1 MHAVSRSPEP
11 DFLAQLRANHTQWD
25 SLDAADQRRIRAALR
40 TDFGQCCA
48 YCENRC
54 AASASGDQPNRE
66 SVDHFRPRSKFSDLS
81 LDWLNL
87 VYACQRCNGTKGNL
101 WPAESDVVNR
111 RFAVVAGFVPVT
123 AYVNPNII
131 AGQRPAHEFFEFY
144 VDGANGGQI
153 VPAAPLPVGE
163 RLMAQRTIEDLDLN
177 DDYSRVDD
185 RLPELRTDRLDFILD
200 EIGDPAAD
208 TEKTATVLREYSQP
222 HQPFSSYVAAFA
234 ELLGI

>member
-1 MHAVSRSPEP
+1 MHAVSRAPEP
-11 DFLAQLRANHTQWD
+11 DFLAQLRAIPTQWED
-25 SLDAADQRRIRAALR
+25 LDPSDQRRIRDALR

-54 AASASGDQPNRE
+54 AASGDQPNRE
-66 SVDHFRPRSKFSDLS
+66 SVDHFRPRSKFPDLS

-101 WPAESDVVNR
+101 WPEESDVVNR
-111 RFAVVAGFVPVT
+111 RFAVVVGFVPVT

-131 AGQRPAHEFFEFY
+131 AGARPAQEFFEFY

-153 VPAAPLPVGE
+153 IPAAQLPVGE

-177 DDYSRVDD
+177 DDYGLVDD
-185 RLPELRTDRLDFILD
+185 RLPELRTDRLDFILE
-200 EIGDPAAD
+200 EIGDPSAD
-208 TEKTATVLREYSQP
+208 TERTALVLREYSQP
-222 HQPFSSYVAAFA
+222 DQPFSSYVAAFA